1 MKVKE
6 NKNFDKQ
13 KNFFFVIGD
22 DVADLVASELGLQN
36 RRKVSNDDSIIL
48 K

>member
-6 NKNFDKQ
+6 NKNFDK
-13 KNFFFVIGD
+13 KKIFFVIGD